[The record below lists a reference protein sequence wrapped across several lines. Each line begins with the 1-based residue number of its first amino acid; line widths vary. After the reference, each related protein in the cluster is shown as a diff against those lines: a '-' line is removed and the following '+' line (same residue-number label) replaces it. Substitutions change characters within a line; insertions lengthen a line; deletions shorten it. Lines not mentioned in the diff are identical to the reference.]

1 MFLDLIKSLCFR
13 QISYPVEKMVRNWEE
28 KETNFLY
35 ALKCLLKTVQKR
47 TKMANKSLEK
57 RISAAKEELKTVKKR
72 ERDYRVTNQN
82 IYSFMRLLNQN
93 SNA

>member
-1 MFLDLIKSLCFR
+1 M
-13 QISYPVEKMVRNWEE
+13 ISYPVEKMVRNWEE

-57 RISAAKEELKTVKKR
+57 RISAAKEELKTVKKKK
-72 ERDYRVTNQN
+72 RDYQVTNQN

-93 SNA
+93 SLK